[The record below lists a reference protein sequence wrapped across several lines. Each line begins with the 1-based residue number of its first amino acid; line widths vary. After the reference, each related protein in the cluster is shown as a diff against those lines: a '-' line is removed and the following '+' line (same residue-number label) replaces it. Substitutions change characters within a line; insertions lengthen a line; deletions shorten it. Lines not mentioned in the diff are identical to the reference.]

1 MEKEQI
7 YYKTLV
13 KINEIIV
20 GTLQSIIHG
29 ETEEYKKEI
38 ENDLKKIID
47 LILFLHK
54 NRIMKDYEGEYFSI
68 EGLKDEIKRELN
80 VKYF

>member
-29 ETEEYKKEI
+29 ET
-38 ENDLKKIID
+38 
-47 LILFLHK
+47 
-54 NRIMKDYEGEYFSI
+54 
-68 EGLKDEIKRELN
+68 
-80 VKYF
+80 